1 MPSSASPR
9 VVTLR
14 DVAHAV
20 GVSPASVSLALR
32 NDPRISEAR
41 RLEIQAAAQ
50 KMAYR
55 PNPSATAL
63 AHAKRNAIHQPIH
76 ATLAWLNLWSEPEK
90 LRQLK
95 EFDAYWRGALAA
107 AEKAGYRLEEFV
119 ANDRLPVSRLEKI
132 LLARGITGLLLP
144 PHRTQPEWERFDW
157 GRFSIVRF
165 GRSVEHPAA
174 YVVTADHVANMMVAM
189 AEIQRRGYAR
199 IAFVAEPADKRWYLF
214 EAGFLMAQQKIPE
227 SRRLPIFRVN
237 KGAPTTSQQA
247 MEAWLKKYKPDAVVT
262 SIAETPGM
270 LRKAGYRVPADI
282 GIAVMSVLDGNA
294 DSGIDQNPEEIGRA
308 AVETLIGLIYGR
320 QCGIPEYRRDILVRG
335 RWVDGNTMPSR
346 SSLEK

>member
-1 MPSSASPR
+1 MPFSASPR

-14 DVAHAV
+14 DVAQAV
-20 GVSPASVSLALR
+20 GVSPAAVSLALR

-41 RLEIQAAAQ
+41 RREIQAMAQ
-50 KMAYR
+50 RLAYR

-76 ATLAWLNLWSEPEK
+76 ATLAWLNLWQHPEQ
-90 LRQLK
+90 LRSLK
-95 EFDAYWRGALAA
+95 EFDGYWRGALGA

-144 PHRTQPEWERFDW
+144 PHRIQPEWGRFDW
-157 GRFSIVRF
+157 ERFSIVRF

-174 YVVTADHVANMMVAM
+174 YVVTADHVANMMTAM

-199 IAFVAEPADKRWYLF
+199 IAFVAEPADKKWYLF

-227 SRRLPIFRVN
+227 DQRLPIFRVN
-237 KGAPTTSQQA
+237 KNTPSASQQA
-247 MEAWLKKYKPDAVVT
+247 LEAWLKKYKPDAVVT

-282 GIAVMSVLDGNA
+282 GVAVMSVLDGNA

-320 QCGIPEYRRDILVRG
+320 QCGMPACPRDILVRG
-335 RWVDGNTMPSR
+335 QWVDGSTMPPR
-346 SSLEK
+346 GQPRK